1 MGRSQSRFDPQG
13 LDIPGPAT
21 APLCANEIRMTDLI
35 YIGIGVV
42 TLLVFALYALGLKR
56 I

>member
-1 MGRSQSRFDPQG
+1 LASTRR
-13 LDIPGPAT
+13 L
-21 APLCANEIRMTDLI
+21 MTDLI

-42 TLLVFALYALGLKR
+42 TLLVFALYALGLRR